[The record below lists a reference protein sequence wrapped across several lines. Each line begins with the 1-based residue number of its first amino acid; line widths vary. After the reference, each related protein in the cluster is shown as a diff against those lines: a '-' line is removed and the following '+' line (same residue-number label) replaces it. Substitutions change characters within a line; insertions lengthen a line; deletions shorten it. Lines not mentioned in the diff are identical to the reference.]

1 MNMSIR
7 FPHLGID
14 LGYVGKTVS
23 VFGFE
28 LTIYGILVM
37 AGMLLGLTVVVL
49 QAKRQNQDQN
59 LYLEALIPGVVF
71 GVICARACYI
81 ALNWKLFADE
91 PTRALWDLRTGGL
104 SFYGGFAGEVIA
116 LAVFCKIR
124 KLSFGRMADTLSIG
138 LVSSQMIGTWG
149 NFFSREFIGTSTD
162 SIFAMQIPVETVGS
176 MELTSEMQKHL
187 VKAGDVSWVQVHPL
201 WFYESLW
208 CLLLLVILLAY
219 TKRKKF
225 QGEIFMRYLAG
236 YALGNAGIE
245 WLRSGRPYIPGTHL
259 PVLIPILLGIFV
271 IFSIVAT
278 VRRILSK
285 KREKFQKRRM
295 EERYASEEKSSRGYQ
310 NMQSFEDV
318 SDEFRGIFSET
329 GESTSETE
337 PDITEKSDELPKP
350 ISDSGQTEDEIK

>member
-1 MNMSIR
+1 
-7 FPHLGID
+7 
-14 LGYVGKTVS
+14 
-23 VFGFE
+23 
-28 LTIYGILVM
+28 
-37 AGMLLGLTVVVL
+37 
-49 QAKRQNQDQN
+49 
-59 LYLEALIPGVVF
+59 
-71 GVICARACYI
+71 
-81 ALNWKLFADE
+81 
-91 PTRALWDLRTGGL
+91 
-104 SFYGGFAGEVIA
+104 
-116 LAVFCKIR
+116 
-124 KLSFGRMADTLSIG
+124 
-138 LVSSQMIGTWG
+138 
-149 NFFSREFIGTSTD
+149 
-162 SIFAMQIPVETVGS
+162 MQIPVETVGS

>member
-1 MNMSIR
+1 
-7 FPHLGID
+7 
-14 LGYVGKTVS
+14 
-23 VFGFE
+23 
-28 LTIYGILVM
+28 
-37 AGMLLGLTVVVL
+37 
-49 QAKRQNQDQN
+49 
-59 LYLEALIPGVVF
+59 
-71 GVICARACYI
+71 
-81 ALNWKLFADE
+81 
-91 PTRALWDLRTGGL
+91 
-104 SFYGGFAGEVIA
+104 
-116 LAVFCKIR
+116 
-124 KLSFGRMADTLSIG
+124 
-138 LVSSQMIGTWG
+138 
-149 NFFSREFIGTSTD
+149 
-162 SIFAMQIPVETVGS
+162 
-176 MELTSEMQKHL
+176 
-187 VKAGDVSWVQVHPL
+187 
-201 WFYESLW
+201 
-208 CLLLLVILLAY
+208 
-219 TKRKKF
+219 
-225 QGEIFMRYLAG
+225 MRYLAG

-295 EERYASEEKSSRGYQ
+295 EERYASEEKSSHGYQ